1 MRCVNISKQSNSLIS
16 ASAIIKVLLSMF
28 ENQILHKQM
37 RDSDLVYVLNAYQS
51 GAFRTMPILR
61 IIYTN
66 C

>member
-37 RDSDLVYVLNAYQS
+37 RDSDLVYVLNAY
-51 GAFRTMPILR
+51 
-61 IIYTN
+61 
-66 C
+66 